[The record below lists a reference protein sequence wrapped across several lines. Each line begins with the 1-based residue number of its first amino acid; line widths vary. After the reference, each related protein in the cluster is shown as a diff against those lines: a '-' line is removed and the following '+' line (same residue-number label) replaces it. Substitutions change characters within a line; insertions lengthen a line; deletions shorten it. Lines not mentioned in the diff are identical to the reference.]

1 MSNHVTGSGWG
12 LGTLDANSHLTDDVL
27 RKISAFWRLGSWRRK
42 MWRAILK
49 IKSLIRLR
57 DGGWMYHNNRRWE
70 ADSNATTDFSWGEH
84 IFPNV

>member
-27 RKISAFWRLGSWRRK
+27 RKIFAFWRLGSWRQK
-42 MWRAILK
+42 MWRAVLK

-57 DGGWMYHNNRRWE
+57 DG
-70 ADSNATTDFSWGEH
+70 D
-84 IFPNV
+84 